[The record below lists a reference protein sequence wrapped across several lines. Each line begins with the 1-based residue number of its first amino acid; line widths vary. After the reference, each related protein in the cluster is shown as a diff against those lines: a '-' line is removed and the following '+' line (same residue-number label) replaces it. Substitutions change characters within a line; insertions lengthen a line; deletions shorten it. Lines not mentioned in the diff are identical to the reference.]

1 MSQFVV
7 KTEIGNITTSCKV
20 SCEPDG
26 CLTDDDSMSQFVQS
40 ETEIGNITTSC
51 KVSLVNL
58 MVV

>member
-1 MSQFVV
+1 MLPVFQLQFSFQANEGQEVV
-7 KTEIGNITTSCKV
+7 V
-20 SCEPDG
+20 EPDG

-51 KVSLVNL
+51 KVSSVNL